1 MISPVRLIPP
11 SLGAGGV
18 AASPGS
24 AAPAA
29 AKGSHMGATGV
40 APGAWAQCTTL
51 VCSYSRTVYLRDYS
65 GKIHMSRHQVLKTL
79 HSSLSVRCDELHL
92 VLLRSCDYISSCA
105 QRLNAGRN
113 QGHVKVVSGARNASF
128 VHTVTVLTLCVSKTP
143 RNSSN
148 AFSVHPRSSVLVPFG
163 AQSLIAIPASSCAA
177 LAPPGCRSISAICP
191 LMPQYRLL
199 FAPHLKECR

>member
-1 MISPVRLIPP
+1 MRLIRLPSARAAWLHLQGPP
-11 SLGAGGV
+11 RRPQPRALIWVRRVSRRGRGHNARP
-18 AASPGS
+18 SS
-24 AAPAA
+24 AATRAQYIY
-29 AKGSHMGATGV
+29 ATIVGRFTCQ
-40 APGAWAQCTTL
+40 GIKFL
-51 VCSYSRTVYLRDYS
+51 N
-65 GKIHMSRHQVLKTL
+65 TL

-105 QRLNAGRN
+105 QRLNVGRN